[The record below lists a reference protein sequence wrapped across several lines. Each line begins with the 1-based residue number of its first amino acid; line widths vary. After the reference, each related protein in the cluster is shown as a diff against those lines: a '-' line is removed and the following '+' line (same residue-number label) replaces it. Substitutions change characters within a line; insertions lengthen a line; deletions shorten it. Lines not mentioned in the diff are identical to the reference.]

1 MSTWQELRDNPR
13 IKKIYEDRSA
23 IIRAIR
29 EFFWQK
35 GFLET
40 DTPLAVKLP
49 GQEPYLNPVP
59 VTFHDPEGRSE
70 QFHLVTSPEFSL
82 KKLLAAGFAKIFS
95 ITKCFRDY
103 ESFGGTHNPEFTMI
117 EWYRAP
123 GAYQDFMDDMEELF
137 KFVAETIGVETMKYK
152 NNEIKADQPWERLS
166 MREVWKKYVGVELND
181 YLDSEKLKELVET
194 RGFPVGASDT
204 YEDLFFKIFLNEI
217 EPRLGRECPIF
228 IYDYPAQMASLSRL
242 CADDPRYAERVE
254 CYTGGLELCNG
265 FGELLDADE
274 QKSRLEADR
283 ALRQKLGKETWRVDP
298 DFIAALRSG
307 IPASSVIM
315 EQAAPPD
322 TQASLL
328 ALRAGGVALG
338 VDRMV
343 LLFTGAKDINEVIF
357 QSVSDQLTN

>member
-152 NNEIKADQPWERLS
+152 NNEIK
-166 MREVWKKYVGVELND
+166 V
-181 YLDSEKLKELVET
+181 VET

-315 EQAAPPD
+315 ERAAPPA